1 MDINLF
7 LEKFTTT
14 FSIPLS
20 VFENGT
26 PIISFNTQ
34 SFLNE
39 LIYQLMEHY
48 FDSEYNVCFLVTE
61 DYLQCGFIR
70 MPESGQLIII
80 GPAFPYEPTHNQT
93 EKLFKNLK
101 LPLSRKTEVANWFHR
116 LPVMDSKKFRDM
128 LDFMSYTITGSIDEP
143 IRLSYHVP
151 LANPKLKLEN
161 PDFNYVDTFTKESE
175 ALMLSCIENGRYTEL
190 DSIFDSLDTLGN
202 IPNIGP
208 NTIRSLKNAFI
219 SSTAIVSRAAVRGGL
234 DYDTA
239 LSLSNY
245 YITKVEKLTLF
256 ADIQQLIRTMLIDY
270 TRRAANYQ
278 SIQTDSAT
286 VAAICRYVQ
295 ANLSE
300 KITAKQISEK
310 LHLNTAYISRHFKQK
325 TGTNLSD
332 YICMQKIKEAQFLLE
347 TTELPLS
354 VITQKLA
361 FSSQQY
367 FQTTFKKYTGMT
379 PLEYHRKNIQFCD

>member
-1 MDINLF
+1 MDINVF
-7 LEKFTTT
+7 LEKFATT

-20 VFENGT
+20 VFENNT
-26 PIISFNTQ
+26 SVISFNTQ

-39 LIYQLMEHY
+39 LTYQLMEPY
-48 FDSEYNVCFLVTE
+48 FNSEYNVCFLVTE

-70 MPESGQLIII
+70 MPESAQLLII
-80 GPAFPYEPTHNQT
+80 GPMFPYEPTHNQT

-101 LPLSRKTEVANWFHR
+101 LPFNRKTEITDWFRR
-116 LPVMDSKKFRDM
+116 LPVMDSKEFRDM
-128 LDFMSYTITGSIDEP
+128 LDFMNYTITGSIDEP

-151 LANPKLKLEN
+151 FVSPKLKLEGS
-161 PDFNYVDTFTKESE
+161 DFNFVDTFTKESE
-175 ALMLSCIENGRYTEL
+175 TLMLSCIENGHYTEL
-190 DSIFDSLDTLGN
+190 ESIFDSLLGN

-245 YITKVEKLTLF
+245 YIAKVEKLTLF
-256 ADIQQLIRTMLIDY
+256 ADIYQLIRTMLIDY
-270 TRRAANYQ
+270 TRRTANCQ

-286 VAAICRYVQ
+286 VAAICRYVH

-310 LHLNTAYISRHFKQK
+310 LHLNPAYISRHFKEN

-354 VITQKLA
+354 AITQKLA

-379 PLEYHRKNIQFCD
+379 PLEYRHSCCKI